1 MDLDMTDKVAL
12 VTGGARGIG
21 RAICVEL
28 ARLGAKV
35 AVNYNRS
42 STEAE
47 ELRTEL
53 EGGGRKALLCQA
65 NVASAEEVRGMFDRI
80 RSEFGRL
87 DILVNNAGAIK
98 DGLLLTMRERDWD
111 RVQDVNLKGAFLCT
125 QQAAETMMVSGSG
138 KIVNISS
145 VGGIRGGRGQT
156 NYAAAK
162 GGLIA
167 FTRASAVELG
177 PKNIQVNA
185 VLPGMIETQMSKRV
199 RRSAGQQILSRVPAG
214 RFGRVED
221 VASLVAFLASPAS
234 DYIAGQAICVDGG
247 MSGT

>member
-1 MDLDMTDKVAL
+1 MNIDLTGKVAV

-21 RAICVEL
+21 RAISTEL
-28 ARLGAKV
+28 AALGAAV

-42 STEAE
+42 ADAAEALRAGLEAE
-47 ELRTEL
+47 
-53 EGGGRKALLCQA
+53 GRKALLCQA
-65 NVASAEEVRGMFDRI
+65 NVAKADEVRAMFDTIRRELGRI
-80 RSEFGRL
+80 

-98 DGLLLTMRERDWD
+98 DGLLLAMRERDWD

-125 QQAAETMMVSGSG
+125 QQAAEAMMVNESG
-138 KIVNISS
+138 KIINISS

-167 FTRASAVELG
+167 FTRAAAVELG

-185 VLPGMIETQMSKRV
+185 VLPGMIETQMSNRV
-199 RRSAGQQILSRVPAG
+199 RRSAGEQIRARVPAG
-214 RFGRVED
+214 RFGSVED
-221 VASLVAFLASPAS
+221 VAGLVGFLASPAA
-234 DYIAGQAICVDGG
+234 DYITGQAICVDGG
-247 MSGT
+247 MSAT